1 MSTTSTST
9 TETAPT
15 TQVVGHFANRL
26 IRQNGG
32 AISTDDLV
40 YTVDSA
46 TVISRSEVSSLLED
60 ESSLFETER
69 NSGGEMVIT
78 RAEAS
83 GQEPQTVTDYF
94 GALNQQQ
101 DDLPAIDEISD
112 DVEALLNNE
121 GYYSFK
127 DLTQADPKAL
137 QKTLNEDLET
147 NLNATDLSDTPG
159 LTNSDVQALL
169 DSGIQT
175 DQELIETPPGEIVER
190 SDKSTLTTA
199 KISRAQNA
207 LKDSSHTYSESDV
220 NTIIGK
226 AYMNLPVGKELA
238 TDQLQQHHDR
248 VASIGKAG
256 AIVSSVNEETDTVGR
271 PLIDVRDDLSVD
283 DGEGVYVSDTGH
295 NADSPVNTGLTVL
308 EDVGYDMVPSSAN
321 EPDAGHSALPVDE
334 DGNVIP
340 PTIPLERDLQMPID
354 ELVAKKLAR
363 NVPVRIVGPRG
374 SGKNYLTKYICFK
387 TNRGYRSLDVDKA
400 TMPQDLFGPISP
412 NEDGK
417 LEPKNADVKQGLING
432 DVIVI
437 NEFPVMQ
444 SGAAMSLHQLLN
456 ENKLVIK
463 SHGQTIE
470 PHPEARILIT
480 MNPPTREYRDS
491 KPLNS
496 ATRGRFRG
504 FWQGYPDT
512 VEDEVEALSQQM
524 NNPRPVIDENT
535 LEKVVEFAHRTR
547 KDEFKNWP
555 TLSTR
560 NLTIVVEHI
569 ADGASPQAA
578 LKNVLRMV
586 AEPNQRPEDAFEA
599 LGGVFE

>member
-9 TETAPT
+9 TETAPV

-40 YTVDSA
+40 YTVDSTTA
-46 TVISRSEVSSLLED
+46 ISRSEVSSLLED

-83 GQEPQTVTDYF
+83 GPEPQTVTDYF

-112 DVEALLNNE
+112 DVEMLLNEE

-127 DLTQADPKAL
+127 DLTGADPKAL
-137 QKTLNEDLET
+137 RKTLNEDLET

-207 LKDSSHTYSESDV
+207 LKDSSHTYTESDV

-283 DGEGVYVSDTGH
+283 DDEGVYVSDTGH

-354 ELVAKKLAR
+354 ELVAKKRAR

-432 DVIVI
+432 YVIVV

-491 KPLNS
+491 KPMNS

-512 VEDEVEALSQQM
+512 VEDETQALSQQM
-524 NNPRPVIDENT
+524 NNPRPVIDEDT
-535 LEKVVEFAHRTR
+535 LEKIVEFAHRTR
-547 KDEFKNWP
+547 QDEFKNWP

-586 AEPNQRPEDAFEA
+586 AEPNQRPEDTFEA
-599 LGGVFE
+599 LGGVF

>member
-1 MSTTSTST
+1 MSTTSTPTS
-9 TETAPT
+9 ETAST
-15 TQVVGHFANRL
+15 TQVVVHFASRL
-26 IRQNGG
+26 IRENGG
-32 AISTDDLV
+32 PIPTDDLV

-46 TVISRSEVSSLLED
+46 TTISRADVSGLLET
-60 ESSLFETER
+60 ESVLFDTER
-69 NSGGEMVIT
+69 SANGEVVIT
-78 RAEAS
+78 RAKTS
-83 GQEPQTVTDYF
+83 GQEPQSVTEYF
-94 GALNQQQ
+94 GSLHQSQ
-101 DDLPAIDEISD
+101 DDLSTIDEIST
-112 DVEALLNNE
+112 EAETLLNNR

-137 QKTLNEDLET
+137 REALNEDLET
-147 NLNATDLSDTPG
+147 ELKDTNLSDTPG

-169 DSGIQT
+169 DSGIRT
-175 DQELIETPPGEIVER
+175 DQELIEASPSGIVEQ
-190 SDKSTLTTA
+190 SDRATLTTA
-199 KISRAQNA
+199 KIRRAKKA
-207 LKDSSHTYSESDV
+207 LKDSSRTYTESEV

-226 AYMNLPVGKELA
+226 SYMNLPVGSELA
-238 TDQLQQHHDR
+238 TDQLQRHHDR
-248 VASIGKAG
+248 VASLGKAG
-256 AIVSSVNEETDTVGR
+256 AIVSDVAEETDSVGQ
-271 PLIDVRDDLSVD
+271 PLIEVRDDLNVD
-283 DGEGVYVSDTGH
+283 DAEGVYISDTGH
-295 NADSPVNTGLTVL
+295 NADNPVNTGLTVL
-308 EDVGYDMVPSSAN
+308 EDVGYDMVPKAAN
-321 EPDAGHSALPVDE
+321 EPDAGHSALPVNE

-374 SGKNYLTKYICFK
+374 SGKNYLTKYICYK

-417 LEPKNADVKQGLING
+417 LEPKNADVKQGLLNG

-491 KPLNS
+491 KPMNS

-512 VEDEVEALSQQM
+512 VEDEVKALSQQM
-524 NNPRPVIDENT
+524 NNPRPVIDEDT

-569 ADGASPQAA
+569 VDGASPQAA

-586 AEPNQRPEDAFEA
+586 AEPNQRPDDAFEA
-599 LGGVFE
+599 LGGIF

>member
-1 MSTTSTST
+1 MATLGQAGAVVSTVAE
-9 TETAPT
+9 ETA
-15 TQVVGHFANRL
+15 
-26 IRQNGG
+26 
-32 AISTDDLV
+32 
-40 YTVDSA
+40 
-46 TVISRSEVSSLLED
+46 
-60 ESSLFETER
+60 
-69 NSGGEMVIT
+69 
-78 RAEAS
+78 
-83 GQEPQTVTDYF
+83 
-94 GALNQQQ
+94 
-101 DDLPAIDEISD
+101 
-112 DVEALLNNE
+112 
-121 GYYSFK
+121 
-127 DLTQADPKAL
+127 
-137 QKTLNEDLET
+137 
-147 NLNATDLSDTPG
+147 
-159 LTNSDVQALL
+159 
-169 DSGIQT
+169 
-175 DQELIETPPGEIVER
+175 
-190 SDKSTLTTA
+190 
-199 KISRAQNA
+199 
-207 LKDSSHTYSESDV
+207 
-220 NTIIGK
+220 
-226 AYMNLPVGKELA
+226 
-238 TDQLQQHHDR
+238 
-248 VASIGKAG
+248 
-256 AIVSSVNEETDTVGR
+256 TVGR

-308 EDVGYDMVPSSAN
+308 EDVGYEMVPKAAN

-334 DGNVIP
+334 DGEVIAP
-340 PTIPLERDLQMPID
+340 SIPLERDLQMPID
-354 ELVAKKLAR
+354 ELLAKKLAR

-417 LEPKNADVKQGLING
+417 LEPKNADVKQGLLNG

-491 KPLNS
+491 KPMNS

-512 VEDEVEALSQQM
+512 VKDEVEALSQQM
-524 NNPRPVIDENT
+524 NNPRPVIDEDT

-586 AEPNQRPEDAFEA
+586 AEPNQRPDDAFEA
-599 LGGVFE
+599 LGGIF